1 MKLRKTL
8 ILLCLMTLFPSFCN
22 AQYGFDAAS
31 VEAYI
36 NDHKEQRSLLLVR
49 STLEASNK
57 LLHDYS
63 SKANIDYK
71 DINRELDKYTRAF
84 DVIDVLYQSLRTSLN
99 IYNTYETISD
109 RVGDYK
115 EMLDDFNRKCLERG
129 DIVSTDT
136 QIIAINVRAIGK
148 IADEGDNL
156 YRSVS
161 DLVLYATGAA
171 ACSTS
176 DLLLILTNINNSLDN
191 IRKHLNKAYFETWKY
206 IQVRIGYWK
215 RQVYRAKTMQEI
227 VNDAFG
233 RWRGAG
239 YLGY

>member
-1 MKLRKTL
+1 MKSRITL

-99 IYNTYETISD
+99 LYNTYETISD

-136 QIIAINVRAIGK
+136 QIIAINVRAIAK

-156 YRSVS
+156 YRSVC

-191 IRKHLNKAYFETWKY
+191 IRKHLNQAYFETWKY